1 MAAPPDASSTMR
13 AWQMA
18 SPGHVP
24 SQLRLRTDVRRPQ
37 AKDLGRTDILV
48 RIAAASL
55 NPADHAVPALG
66 LVSRLVFSYPCTS
79 GMDLAG
85 LVVAVGAQVTDVQA
99 GDRVVGRLNPLRR
112 PGSLSEYAVLQ
123 RAGYSKL
130 AAGAGGGGV
139 SYRDAAA
146 LGTAGL
152 TAYQSIVPYLVHDSS
167 GSSSN
172 GGVPAQGGDVAGGG
186 GDVGGEAAT
195 TTVFINSG
203 SGGTGT
209 YMIQIAKLLG
219 CHVTVSCSTAK
230 APLCRSLG
238 ADAIIDY
245 KTSDVVAEL
254 ARRGRHVF
262 DLVIDNVGYSPAN
275 LYAECT
281 RARVMKPAAV
291 FVVVTGNPLAI
302 VSWLRPAFLGGGTN
316 RMVMYLTRARRPD
329 LDQLTRWLDDGK
341 LRSVV
346 DRTFAFEDAR
356 EAFAYLM
363 QGSAAGKVVVRVA
376 ADLE

>member
-37 AKDLGRTDILV
+37 AKDLGRTDIL
-48 RIAAASL
+48 
-55 NPADHAVPALG
+55 
-66 LVSRLVFSYPCTS
+66 
-79 GMDLAG
+79 
-85 LVVAVGAQVTDVQA
+85 
-99 GDRVVGRLNPLRR
+99 
-112 PGSLSEYAVLQ
+112 
-123 RAGYSKL
+123 
-130 AAGAGGGGV
+130 
-139 SYRDAAA
+139 
-146 LGTAGL
+146 
-152 TAYQSIVPYLVHDSS
+152 SIVPYLVHDSS
-167 GSSSN
+167 SSSSSN
-172 GGVPAQGGDVAGGG
+172 GGGGVPAQGGDVAGGG
-186 GDVGGEAAT
+186 GGGGDVGGEAAAANT

-316 RMVMYLTRARRPD
+316 KMVMYLTRARRPD